1 MNSAYE
7 LTYKTHKYTN
17 IYDAFLN
24 RIGNEDDYFETSDL
38 YADIGA
44 MKLNNIIVENRN
56 SSLTDVFNSFFIY
69 SDTEEYV
76 NEFKNYIS
84 LSDITNFTKKKKIFI
99 KKIDRYNYN
108 FSTTD
113 IQHGIDAFVDY
124 LYNNYNCEII

>member
-1 MNSAYE
+1 
-7 LTYKTHKYTN
+7 
-17 IYDAFLN
+17 
-24 RIGNEDDYFETSDL
+24 
-38 YADIGA
+38 

-84 LSDITNFTKKKKIFI
+84 LNDITNFTKKKKIII
-99 KKIDRYNYN
+99 KKIDRYDYN

-124 LYNNYNCEII
+124 LYNKYNCEII